1 MTNEKLEKVEK
12 VLNDILAKLFPEPED
27 ETERI
32 NSARVT
38 ANRLKA
44 FNRTIQNAQFELP
57 DHMITDSKQNSDKAQ
72 NHDLLNR

>member
-1 MTNEKLEKVEK
+1 MTNEKLEKVER

-44 FNRTIQNAQFELP
+44 FDRTILNAQFELP
-57 DHMITDSKQNSDKAQ
+57 EQMITDSNKNSQQIQ
-72 NHDLLNR
+72 NHKI